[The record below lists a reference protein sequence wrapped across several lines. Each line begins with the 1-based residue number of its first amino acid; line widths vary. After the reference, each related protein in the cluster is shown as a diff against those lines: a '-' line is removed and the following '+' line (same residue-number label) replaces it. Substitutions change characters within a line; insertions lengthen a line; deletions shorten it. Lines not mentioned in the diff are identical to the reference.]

1 MDIKLQAAIGFS
13 ILFFCSFVFAE
24 QLLLG
29 PVYTDVED
37 ELSFIITF
45 PQGTEITPKANDFK
59 LLENTEVLSSA
70 DEIQR
75 LNQSNKEFVLLFC
88 IDVSGSM
95 KKKVL
100 KEIQDALV
108 DLLTTARKENKYG
121 LISFADKVKTES
133 KITNDRPTLIE
144 YITNLKITGKKTV
157 LFQAIFKSLDSL
169 EQLEPNTYRR
179 ILVISDG
186 KNENSDSTFITP
198 DSIINLSKKYGIPID
213 AIGRGRIDEQYSEGL
228 RGLANATGG
237 RFILADP
244 NSTSL
249 KEAITRMHKMLVEK
263 TWIVRFPYQANTE
276 GEEVTNAVLKFEQ
289 NHTYNFSST
298 IAQSIPRPI
307 ITGETDYQKKM
318 ILIFGFILL
327 LLTTLIFIL
336 WLFKRRKPPKPGHV
350 HTEPK
355 IDQGPLEETPPHIIP
370 PVRHT
375 AVGAVSSSKTDQS
388 LPEISLQG
396 IMGPLEGQTIQID
409 QHPFQIGAN
418 QENNLVLSDDEFI
431 SGAHLS
437 LSYSNDK
444 LLLSD
449 LDSLNGT
456 LLNGQEIHDQTVQV
470 FPEDEIRIGNSCFKV
485 MEF

>member
-1 MDIKLQAAIGFS
+1 MDIKLQAGIGFS

-29 PVYTDVED
+29 PVYTDVEN
-37 ELSFIITF
+37 ELSFIVTF
-45 PQGTEITPKANDFK
+45 PQGTEIIPREEDFK

-70 DEIQR
+70 DAIQR

-100 KEIQDALV
+100 KEIQDALA

-121 LISFADKVKTES
+121 LISFADKVKTEP
-133 KITNDRPTLIE
+133 KITNDRPTLLE

-157 LFQAIFKSLDSL
+157 LFQAIFKSLDTL
-169 EQLEPNTYRR
+169 EQQVPDAYRR

-244 NSTSL
+244 NSISL
-249 KEAITRMHKMLVEK
+249 KDAIIRMHKMLVEK
-263 TWIVRFPYQANTE
+263 TWIVSFHYQANTE
-276 GEEVTNAVLKFEQ
+276 EQEVENAVLKFEQ
-289 NHTYNFSST
+289 NHTFNFSST
-298 IAQSIPRPI
+298 ISQSIPRPI
-307 ITGETDYQKKM
+307 IIPESVDRKKI

-336 WLFKRRKPPKPGHV
+336 WLFKRRRKVQDDAPDVAPSPPSV
-350 HTEPK
+350 E
-355 IDQGPLEETPPHIIP
+355 EETPPHITP

-375 AVGAVSSSKTDQS
+375 EVGIVPSSKTNQS

-396 IMGPLEGQTIQID
+396 IMGPLEGQMIRID

-418 QENNLVLSDDEFI
+418 QDNNLVLSDDEFI
-431 SGAHLS
+431 SGTHLS
-437 LSYSNDK
+437 LSFSNDK

-470 FPEDEIRIGNSCFKV
+470 FPEDEIKIGNSCFKV